1 MFDRTPSK
9 LYNAADTKTGHI
21 GLMTSR
27 WLDGLTVSEETSLSL
42 LARAQRGDAVAME
55 ALMGRYLARLQRW
68 ASGRVPARARS
79 LLDTDDV
86 VQDALLNTFRR
97 LDDFQPRHDGALLA
111 YLREAVANKIRMEL
125 RRRSPE
131 VDGAIEPDGLPSALP
146 SPLEHAVSRD
156 ALERYERSLAQ
167 LDEDDRAAIVG
178 RFEMGYSYDA
188 LARAM
193 QRPSPEAARK
203 LTERALR
210 RLLSLMPTDGG

>member
-1 MFDRTPSK
+1 
-9 LYNAADTKTGHI
+9 
-21 GLMTSR
+21 MTSR

-55 ALMGRYLARLQRW
+55 ALMGRYLTRLQRW
-68 ASGRVPARARS
+68 ASGRVPSKARS

-86 VQDALLNTFRR
+86 VQDALLTTFRR
-97 LDDFQPRHDGALLA
+97 LEDFRPRHDGALLA
-111 YLREAVANKIRMEL
+111 YLREAVANRIRMEL

-131 VDGAIEPDGLPSALP
+131 VDSAIEPDGLPSALP
-146 SPLEHAVSRD
+146 SPLEHVVSRD

-167 LDEDDRAAIVG
+167 LDDEDRAAIVG

-210 RLLSLMPTDGG
+210 RLLALMPPDGG

>member
-1 MFDRTPSK
+1 MP
-9 LYNAADTKTGHI
+9 N
-21 GLMTSR
+21 R
-27 WLDGLTVSEETSLSL
+27 WLDGLTVSEESSLSL
-42 LARAQRGDAVAME
+42 LARAQRGDSVAME
-55 ALMGRYLARLQRW
+55 ALMGRYLTRLQRW

-97 LDDFQPRHDGALLA
+97 LADFRPRHDGALLA
-111 YLREAVANKIRMEL
+111 YLREAVANRIRMEL
-125 RRRSPE
+125 RRRPPDIDGS
-131 VDGAIEPDGLPSALP
+131 VDPDGLTSALP
-146 SPLEHAVSRD
+146 SPLETVVSRD

-193 QRPSPEAARK
+193 ERPSPEAARK

-210 RLLSLMPTDGG
+210 RLLALMPPDGA

>member
-1 MFDRTPSK
+1 
-9 LYNAADTKTGHI
+9 
-21 GLMTSR
+21 MTNR

-55 ALMGRYLARLQRW
+55 ALMGRYLTRLQRW
-68 ASGRVPARARS
+68 ASGRVPAKARS

-97 LDDFQPRHDGALLA
+97 LEDFQPRHDGALLA
-111 YLREAVANKIRMEL
+111 YLREAVANRIRMEL
-125 RRRSPE
+125 RRRSPD
-131 VDGAIEPDGLPSALP
+131 VDAAIDPDGLASALP
-146 SPLEHAVSRD
+146 SPLDSVVSRD

-167 LDEDDRAAIVG
+167 LDDDDRAAIIG

-188 LARAM
+188 LARATE
-193 QRPSPEAARK
+193 RPSADAARK

-210 RLLSLMPTDGG
+210 RLLALMPPNGG